1 MKFKEWLNAL
11 LVEFNKTNLYDFYA
25 LELGKNQVKSH
36 GDSLQDKEIDAKII
50 EKGNDLL
57 RDISDSLELILFDRF
72 VPEIFH
78 LYTVN
83 RHKTYG
89 DFEDYIRD
97 EAPEFANKLMKYFPV
112 YVNKQSRQRFYD
124 DIVSHRAFVEKFYEL
139 SREERHEA
147 LVNVYEFLTSR
158 EYRPVGVGGWNDIYN
173 LYVNNWTDEIA
184 TSAKQIIKKID
195 SLLQVVHNSGSILQ
209 YMPPELDKGLQ
220 YRDNV
225 THLNQ
230 LLRYASSDVRELLRS
245 AAMSGKTTAEN
256 VNYGQMFLT
265 AVRRAEKSPFFLR
278 QTSIGNEYIPHNIT
292 LKSFNNDI
300 AIYEVDT
307 VLPNGKNLKFDI
319 RCIFYKFDK
328 KHKGIKAQVLRKS
341 IQFKN
346 LDEYIANYKKT
357 KLYAITKTEIP
368 GMTFE
373 SQGEFYWGYTDYHEL
388 AVGFLAWLVRF
399 IYFFRNN

>member
-1 MKFKEWLNAL
+1 MNFKEWLNEL

-36 GDSLQDKEIDAKII
+36 GDSLQDKEIDAKMI

-57 RDISDSLELILFDRF
+57 RDISDSLELILLDRF

-78 LYTVN
+78 LYTSN

-97 EAPEFANKLMKYFPV
+97 EAPEFAQKFMKYFPV
-112 YVNKQSRQRFYD
+112 YVTKQSRQRFYD
-124 DIVSHRAFVEKFYEL
+124 DIVSHKSFIEKLYEF

-158 EYRPVGVGGWNDIYN
+158 EYRLGVWHEIYN
-173 LYVNNWTDEIA
+173 LYKNNWTDEVA
-184 TSAKQIIKKID
+184 TSAKEIIKKID

-265 AVRRAEKSPFFLR
+265 AVRRAEKSPILLGKMSR
-278 QTSIGNEYIPHNIT
+278 GEEYIPKNIT

-307 VLPNGKNLKFDI
+307 VLPNGKKLKFDI
-319 RCIFYKFDK
+319 RCIFYNFGR
-328 KHKGIKAQVLRKS
+328 KHKAIKAQVLRNS
-341 IQFKN
+341 IQFEN
-346 LDEYIANYKKT
+346 LDEYIEDYKKT
-357 KLYAITKTEIP
+357 KLFAITKTEIP